1 MAKAP
6 ITYANLAGSYLF
18 DEQYQLLEKRE
29 FSLPE
34 QLKELQEQEKQ
45 LTKQSPPPQ
54 QLSREAFSKISQQLY
69 ATSIQALRNANL
81 FATKQLIKSSFK
93 PDTLVLQ
100 TINHIKELEKISNM
114 LAKRMREWY
123 GYYLPELARKIQEHE
138 AFANLILKH
147 NKKELLNELHLSDI
161 ESMGAVFKDQDL
173 TPIKI
178 LAQQFLAVLEL
189 KKQQEYYLS
198 QLVQEHFPNLYQI
211 ATPLIAARLI
221 AKAGSLQRL
230 ALLPA
235 STVQL
240 LGAEKALFRHLR
252 TGAAAP
258 KYGVLLHHPLV
269 TKVPPKHKGK
279 MARMLAN
286 KISIA
291 AKVDYYQTGKTDQQ
305 IMKRF
310 VQELEKK
317 AEQLQRVT
325 AKGGERR

>member
-6 ITYANLAGSYLF
+6 KLMYVNLAGSYHF
-18 DEQYQLLEKRE
+18 DEQYQLLDKTE

-34 QLKELQEQEKQ
+34 QHEQLQEQAEK
-45 LTKQSPPPQ
+45 LAKQPPEVP
-54 QLSREAFSKISQQLY
+54 REVFFKISQQLY
-69 ATSIQALRNANL
+69 QASIQKLRTANL
-81 FATKQLIKSSFK
+81 FITKQLIKSSFK

-114 LAKRMREWY
+114 LAKRLREWY
-123 GYYLPELARKIQEHE
+123 GYYLPELAKKIQEHE
-138 AFANLILKH
+138 TFANLILKH
-147 NKKELLNELHLSDI
+147 NKKELLNELHLKDI
-161 ESMGAVFKDQDL
+161 ESMGASIKEQDL
-173 TPIKI
+173 TPIKT

-189 KKQQEYYLS
+189 KKQQEQYLE
-198 QLVQEHFPNLYQI
+198 QLVQEHFPHLYQI
-211 ATPLIAARLI
+211 GGSLITARLM

-252 TGAAAP
+252 TGSAAP

-269 TKVPPKHKGK
+269 TQVPPKHKGK

-291 AKVDYYQTGKTDQQ
+291 AKVDYHQTGKTDQQ
-305 IMKRF
+305 IMKKF

-317 AEQLQRVT
+317 AELLQRM
-325 AKGGERR
+325 R